1 MENSGT
7 YQESNQTGTEDHPCV
22 EDQILDNAKHL
33 SVQEESSSAQD
44 SGVGDVSSVGEGN
57 SEKKSKSPCRNTPP
71 ELIPYCSDVHVVEPD
86 PDSSPPRL
94 LPEDKMS
101 ETLPTVLVK
110 DSELSGTLQTKETE
124 IGSSPI
130 RTLADLE
137 CILLD
142 DLSDEDSNEYIVTEP
157 SDSVRHRKWRNDT
170 TADAYGLSKKL
181 YSGLFVSKGKPK
193 LKERDKLRKASE
205 RMMRSPR
212 ALIPTSGEACRKYK
226 ALDSN
231 NIQSQDSATL
241 NGDCIIVSSSASSV
255 TARQPKTVTVGKVWS
270 PQNKNERTGNILNTF
285 SGGGMPK
292 TCLREYKKSKSSTET
307 LMSDNPKEVG
317 NKMLP
322 LSIRNIVHES
332 DSSTPK
338 RDNKEIRIGDYQ
350 HSARHVGTGASFVDV
365 CDTLEPK
372 PKTVTITSNYKFV
385 SKDND
390 TVFEDRTS
398 QPHQKFVQQKNKMA
412 VSQHNYQFESLLKHK
427 KSYSDTETAR
437 DSLIYYTQDSSPFSK
452 KSYHFPDAVST
463 DDSLI
468 VGTNEPGV
476 KSEIVI
482 DKCGKEGNSS
492 SENMSKAVEFSKSGF
507 VDNEIEKMGEETVP
521 KKRRKVLESPEQ
533 ENIPLVN
540 ISNLSKKNK
549 TIPNIEHIEG
559 SKKDNLST
567 NTSSN
572 DLQAKFRSNKMDTS
586 NVEITRVILHD
597 AIDKAKHTLHVS
609 ESTSEIYKE
618 DSNRQDGL
626 CEGNSF
632 KNDSG
637 IKHIEKQFTV
647 YASVK
652 ELKKDKYQKNVS
664 DLNLKENDKSNN
676 KVEDEINF
684 ATKGEPLNTDIF
696 SNVLEETNC
705 EKDVDCL
712 SNIPGSE
719 TISDSK
725 GKDLHFGCDNSHRSI
740 ANSHDDAEVSDYNM
754 TLDTYHWPNIE
765 GDEDEDDDDDFFTVP
780 QRVSTGKEERDV
792 IDGIEILSFETE
804 RDMVEFTKI
813 QQDFFYGSSI
823 DDGMIQSDDGFDMM
837 DDTLAYSGDVDLQ
850 YVHQA
855 IVPTKTNDITKIKG
869 WRNKQFAVNDNP
881 ARCSG
886 PSSDTY
892 EDDDGFESCDVRT
905 ADETNIEDDQ
915 QNHWYSE
922 DKPNVSDPSTCLKD
936 DRLNQTPE
944 KAHNQM
950 PVLCSSDKQSP
961 SPLKEDVMLNS
972 AAVFRPEAVELLKRL
987 ESSVNETKSSKS
999 AFVSDILDNYL
1010 SSHSQLNVSYEIP
1023 KLGAEEGITHHPEL
1037 ETDQFPF
1044 RSPQKLS
1051 PAAAEKPRVGR
1062 KPGGPK
1068 PKTLAEKRKLLEQEM
1083 QEAKY
1088 KLQRKGIIPQRG
1100 RPRLYPP
1107 KDSVKASTKFSKHF
1121 RGKYKLSSKLKS
1133 HPIISNVK
1141 DVPNLK
1147 EETFHL
1153 DPDYKYTWIGKRPI
1167 RITGSKVTKTPT
1179 VNIEIIKLS
1188 DPNSVVPSEEAEQ
1201 KPTQNSVAFEPSSQ
1215 TKSEKVKTE
1224 EIQTEEERNDKPVTS
1239 ECTDSQPTN
1248 VNPTPE
1254 PRIEPLQY
1262 GIVVSPGV
1270 GYPLHPLAVK
1280 QLMKLRSDQFHIN
1293 QTWAKFAAAVVT
1305 SRKKTDDSTK
1315 VEKHIIP
1322 INDTHHS
1329 VDKVLTNSVQGNN
1342 ISPTE
1347 DVKHLKLECSN
1358 KESNKLNPL
1367 TFEIIKLPSK
1377 SESSKITDKV
1387 NSASPFILSPDKP
1400 SLSHEVKSSKTNTN
1414 NVISVT
1420 SSCPGLPKESPLDK
1434 TECEVKNILEDMIQC
1449 VLNHEIE
1456 NMIIQDDPD
1465 TSTCSPLAIPKSP
1478 KKAFG
1483 KQKKTKV
1490 FRELNKIDVNVIV
1503 MGDDKKN
1510 ENIFCDK
1517 EFCRLG
1523 CVCSSLQGYQSI
1535 STSKHCGKAKCMFKC
1550 SCENHESCKTLTEQ
1564 KDDNSVGEKPSL
1576 LYCTA
1581 IRLQDEGNR
1590 HLARVEKEFKHT
1602 VIQSND
1608 EVIVLGG
1615 SSSGSTGGNNGGG
1628 GRRRREIKLPERY
1641 RDSSVVLGKE
1651 FAMAEFKM
1659 ITGEDL
1665 GNIPPTVSN
1674 QNSRRSER
1682 QLHLPTYVQVE
1693 VPKPATVTSTKLF
1706 NKPTKGKLTPEQKI
1720 SLWCDRYKVKECRV
1734 TVERSE
1740 GLEDVVPWCMVHFRY
1755 DCFCSG
1761 QSMKP
1766 FKRMSCRTFA
1776 RPPPVPGPPLDLTES
1791 ANSKQ
1796 DADQQTRISRNVAI
1810 KSTSS
1815 RANIHAHNVD
1825 RNSARTNGT
1834 TINYLLRNQSQWYK
1848 NRHKKICIEESEVPS
1863 QMSSYDYSNN
1873 LVAQSENSSAISNTA
1888 SCDYAQPDILSPP
1901 PALEEEQF
1909 MPTHSDFGE
1918 VSATDNADEEV
1929 GFGKIVSIMSLRP
1942 EEFERCETSDMFD
1955 FPSEEMQ
1962 YDNNYMCNIERTE
1975 NTEAPLLLPPQTHES
1990 TSSNVIEGT
1999 QAVREECHSA
2009 DTLTGNTMFDNSSF
2023 LIPVLPEASNDI
2035 SCVRFAELISRKDSE
2050 LRNILENG
2058 TTPLDL
2064 SRTTAGAVQLIGWD
2078 ILLDQQKNQTYHIWL
2093 HYKRGSMAKLL
2104 VTDTAVKPDQYCTS
2118 LHDYKLSSPPDF
2130 HNKLPPLVTFLVEQL
2145 LVKNE
2150 KLSHNK
2156 EVDIVSKSTNCF
2168 GLLQCDGVHWE
2179 LVGSLVKSAKDYSV
2193 GEIQNASN
2201 YSHKIQAR
2209 QLSDLQNSSENQ
2221 QQDRRSVEK
2230 CQKKIFEVTS
2240 IEQNYISN
2248 KSEDKVGEMTERE
2261 TVKLFSKPLKLQN
2274 LKENSLKFKTNIDIS
2289 TQQMGTSKRHSDKG
2303 KVVSAGCSVLRK
2315 SIDVPVDSGKPSAS
2329 QSTSSVI
2336 PNVVISSVR
2345 KVTEESFR
2353 KLGKTENV
2361 TEIIEDVTMSSNYI
2375 STTKDCSQDAFD
2387 TNRNTVVEKDQMTSI
2402 AIRPQGSSVPETR
2415 TVAEPNFSLQNDKD
2429 SSICTSNANVSEE
2442 HFQNNAI
2449 SKQYGS
2455 KETSNS
2461 GHMVMK
2467 TVQNNLVSEKTSE
2480 SPNFGPT
2487 KENIQSLIVNN
2498 SSALVPGVEVPLPIG
2513 TQPARWYMLNIKYHF
2528 DLLYLISTKC
2538 VIRYGHLN
2546 RAVSLA
2552 NNHRKTVRVPIE
2564 RKCQE
2569 KVQVIDSYQPK
2580 FGIYSVPDL
2589 YTRVFIGPYGLR
2601 EEAGVNVV
2609 KIVNGKFVNAMYLDS
2624 EEVTDR
2630 SIISLMESNCKNAV
2644 LNKKMEEL
2652 YDNKAQAPNEKGICR
2667 GMWLY
2672 TTFSKKNSMKK
2683 SVLHSDVSEIIPAD
2697 NFISGRGTCEVNAI
2711 HSGAD
2716 VLRKDPKDENE
2727 LQTSIQIRRVH
2738 TEENNNQLN
2747 NNGVNGTPSMVDNT
2761 VEIRKI
2767 EFKNRQIIGVC
2778 NDEAAVDGEN
2788 EIASKN
2794 IGISPVK
2801 KVANNFGSVEES
2813 ISQTM
2818 KVPEVMKNV
2827 AMKSKP
2833 LSNSYSLM
2841 LKYDNEGDE
2850 LVDVVTPCNT
2860 SSLFREIQL
2869 IMNRKETKRKP
2880 QKKPDIS
2887 SHRRFVPIAPRIDR
2901 FNILQHPVLQ
2911 RPNPVLQA
2919 GPIRNMNGTAILS
2932 LGKTVVSIKLVPSIP
2947 GVGYITAAMYHNKCV
2962 VLKNPFT
2969 HLDDQSFFQNLETA
2983 TRWLT
2988 DQLKRKVEFIPE
3000 DLKLVWRVKH
3010 ATVNIKTCL
3019 PFDKRILD
3027 GSYYITEKGVF
3038 KAKPRDSIVHASNE
3052 KYRRKELLQGFY
3064 RLGSTFLSD
3073 EELRQTNKRDILKLA
3088 IKEIRKIHTTNTK
3101 LLLELSRLRKSKIN
3115 SVARLYHVL
3124 RAIPSNQVR
3133 KREVAKLK
3141 QIYENYGDSIPV
3153 IDIDDAIADD
3163 IKEGSFIKA
3172 RKTRKYLPD
3181 FPIGTACKQERVTS
3195 DESDSD
3201 DYLTDEDEVKQ
3212 SSISR
3217 PLRLTDE
3224 TDDSVSVSIS
3234 VVRGDEPEVV
3244 QEPKDNDV
3252 TVTRILHGNNKVK
3265 SPKASFASSSSDKK
3279 LLTNMSKEKTEL
3291 TVNIRDNIECKF
3303 SFKVRQNNSGS
3314 FSPLSSTLQVT
3325 PLKEKESGSGKKS
3338 DITDKEEGFLDL
3350 FEKDYD
3356 DNITIENSGMSS
3368 PSFESSDESKG
3379 FRGFPCKQE
3388 KEVGETQPKT
3398 KFQDVIVK
3406 KFQDVIV
3413 KKLESNNAI
3422 PIQTEGLIVKV
3433 DNDQSKTSSSV
3444 DANSSPPNQ
3453 DINSLFQNLQRLTV
3467 KRPLQGSSTS
3477 GQFIL
3482 TNSDNNQECIAPK
3495 KIRLVGVSKDVH
3507 QKTLNIVNLQDKSI
3521 TAKKSL
3527 STIPTLVGISKSP
3540 NTSESNP
3547 VTLSAIKN
3555 KMFGGKNSDVKYVV
3569 YDNSKSKIVSTIAPS
3584 SGVPVK
3590 YHLVPNSQG
3599 VVNRNVVNS
3608 CSTALPKTSGSQE
3621 PPPPLY
3627 VTIVSAAPGSTTKT
3641 TSTTNLQTLKTL
3653 IPSSQPLVNSALQTK
3668 QIIPQILSNV
3678 GMKPGATSS
3687 GAKIQLIHPLSGKTV
3702 RLSGNKVVSVSKS
3715 GQGNNSTQF
3724 VLCKGQQRFPLVVSA
3739 QQSLVNKNKP
3749 SSIGVGKNGNYVMAS
3764 STNSDL
3770 NSISATQTIKL
3781 RRLSNGV
3788 CVPVTSGNLSKGTS
3802 DIKTNTL
3809 VTTSG
3814 TGYPKLGI
3822 TTHTTYTKSTAQ
3834 SCLQPG
3840 LVNMTQNKPI
3850 VSIQSTNSKI
3860 AKIVS
3865 PGLIPLTAKKID
3877 STQLGYLKK
3886 GSTLCFRPIRPKYSV
3901 SQIIEDDILPES
3913 KANLPSM
3920 ITTKTLLK
3928 IDTTNLVGES
3938 VSGIMRAKKIVSGAS
3953 NNNNDDS
3960 ESKTEVTGSTVTN
3973 YSCKDNGTGS
3983 EESQQAAKERESQ
3996 QDVKSTNAVT
4006 QSENEQKATSSDE
4019 GSESDEPLSKCIER
4033 LGGDLSHWTGIGKV
4047 SEKSVLSSLKRT
4059 SVISQKSKTKTKVS
4073 RTAVKKV
4080 KKQSSKKTKVKRTVT
4095 MVTRSSIKKK

>member
-1 MENSGT
+1 MSLDPNDNVFPVCCAIAHGEIRLTKRLLISSPYAPAELNDHLTNMGVHVLEARSRNKRREASTALQCIISKMENSGT
-7 YQESNQTGTEDHPCV
+7 YQESIQTGTEDHPCV

-33 SVQEESSSAQD
+33 SVQEESSSVQD

-157 SDSVRHRKWRNDT
+157 SDSVRHRKWRNDA

-338 RDNKEIRIGDYQ
+338 RDNKEIRIGDHQ

-365 CDTLEPK
+365 CDSLEPK

-412 VSQHNYQFESLLKHK
+412 VSQHNYQFESLFKHK

-559 SKKDNLST
+559 SKNDNLST

-1215 TKSEKVKTE
+1215 AKSEKVKTE

-1322 INDTHHS
+1322 INDSHHS
-1329 VDKVLTNSVQGNN
+1329 VDKVLTNSVQGNK

-1465 TSTCSPLAIPKSP
+1465 TLTCSPLAIPKSP

-1483 KQKKTKV
+1483 KQKKTKSFADWV
-1490 FRELNKIDVNVIV
+1490 VCAVAFKVISPYLHRNTVARRNVCLNV
-1503 MGDDKKN
+1503 
-1510 ENIFCDK
+1510 
-1517 EFCRLG
+1517 L
-1523 CVCSSLQGYQSI
+1523 
-1535 STSKHCGKAKCMFKC
+1535 
-1550 SCENHESCKTLTEQ
+1550 ENHESCKTLTEQ

-1776 RPPPVPGPPLDLTES
+1776 RPPPVPGPPLDLTEP

-2130 HNKLPPLVTFLVEQL
+2130 HNKLPPLVTFLVEQV

-2209 QLSDLQNSSENQ
+2209 QLNDLQNSSENQ

-2315 SIDVPVDSGKPSAS
+2315 SIDMPVDSGKPSAS

-2353 KLGKTENV
+2353 KLGKTENA

-2630 SIISLMESNCKNAV
+2630 SIISLMESDCKNAV

-3027 GSYYITEKGVF
+3027 GSYDNRQGLELNGLHQLLVYADDVNMLGENPQMIRENTEILFEASKVIGLEVNPEKTKSLAYVTTSFDGEIVAISESLRNLLFHINKFKNAVILSDSKAAILSIVSKHTPSSQTAEITKMLSQLISLNKRIVFQWIPSHCGILGNENADALAKKAALLLTDLLLNLHITLKRFIISTYLDFNKQNLITQSQGKKWNSLHHNPQLIPDLSRKSSVAAFRLATGHDCLAKHLHRIGIYQSPNCPLCNSNQEMDSEHLKICASVADHGNIFEKYWSARGQMTLFTNTNNYLLFLFFQYITEKGVF

-3073 EELRQTNKRDILKLA
+3073 EELRQTNKRDILKLV
-3088 IKEIRKIHTTNTK
+3088 INN
-3101 LLLELSRLRKSKIN
+3101 KS
-3115 SVARLYHVL
+3115 
-3124 RAIPSNQVR
+3124 IPSNQVR

-3163 IKEGSFIKA
+3163 IKEGSFIK
-3172 RKTRKYLPD
+3172 
-3181 FPIGTACKQERVTS
+3181 S
-3195 DESDSD
+3195 
-3201 DYLTDEDEVKQ
+3201 
-3212 SSISR
+3212 
-3217 PLRLTDE
+3217 
-3224 TDDSVSVSIS
+3224 
-3234 VVRGDEPEVV
+3234 
-3244 QEPKDNDV
+3244 
-3252 TVTRILHGNNKVK
+3252 
-3265 SPKASFASSSSDKK
+3265 
-3279 LLTNMSKEKTEL
+3279 
-3291 TVNIRDNIECKF
+3291 
-3303 SFKVRQNNSGS
+3303 
-3314 FSPLSSTLQVT
+3314 
-3325 PLKEKESGSGKKS
+3325 
-3338 DITDKEEGFLDL
+3338 
-3350 FEKDYD
+3350 
-3356 DNITIENSGMSS
+3356 
-3368 PSFESSDESKG
+3368 
-3379 FRGFPCKQE
+3379 
-3388 KEVGETQPKT
+3388 
-3398 KFQDVIVK
+3398 
-3406 KFQDVIV
+3406 
-3413 KKLESNNAI
+3413 
-3422 PIQTEGLIVKV
+3422 
-3433 DNDQSKTSSSV
+3433 
-3444 DANSSPPNQ
+3444 
-3453 DINSLFQNLQRLTV
+3453 
-3467 KRPLQGSSTS
+3467 
-3477 GQFIL
+3477 
-3482 TNSDNNQECIAPK
+3482 
-3495 KIRLVGVSKDVH
+3495 
-3507 QKTLNIVNLQDKSI
+3507 
-3521 TAKKSL
+3521 
-3527 STIPTLVGISKSP
+3527 
-3540 NTSESNP
+3540 
-3547 VTLSAIKN
+3547 
-3555 KMFGGKNSDVKYVV
+3555 
-3569 YDNSKSKIVSTIAPS
+3569 
-3584 SGVPVK
+3584 
-3590 YHLVPNSQG
+3590 
-3599 VVNRNVVNS
+3599 
-3608 CSTALPKTSGSQE
+3608 
-3621 PPPPLY
+3621 
-3627 VTIVSAAPGSTTKT
+3627 
-3641 TSTTNLQTLKTL
+3641 
-3653 IPSSQPLVNSALQTK
+3653 
-3668 QIIPQILSNV
+3668 
-3678 GMKPGATSS
+3678 
-3687 GAKIQLIHPLSGKTV
+3687 
-3702 RLSGNKVVSVSKS
+3702 
-3715 GQGNNSTQF
+3715 
-3724 VLCKGQQRFPLVVSA
+3724 
-3739 QQSLVNKNKP
+3739 
-3749 SSIGVGKNGNYVMAS
+3749 
-3764 STNSDL
+3764 
-3770 NSISATQTIKL
+3770 
-3781 RRLSNGV
+3781 
-3788 CVPVTSGNLSKGTS
+3788 
-3802 DIKTNTL
+3802 
-3809 VTTSG
+3809 
-3814 TGYPKLGI
+3814 
-3822 TTHTTYTKSTAQ
+3822 
-3834 SCLQPG
+3834 
-3840 LVNMTQNKPI
+3840 
-3850 VSIQSTNSKI
+3850 
-3860 AKIVS
+3860 
-3865 PGLIPLTAKKID
+3865 
-3877 STQLGYLKK
+3877 
-3886 GSTLCFRPIRPKYSV
+3886 
-3901 SQIIEDDILPES
+3901 
-3913 KANLPSM
+3913 
-3920 ITTKTLLK
+3920 
-3928 IDTTNLVGES
+3928 
-3938 VSGIMRAKKIVSGAS
+3938 
-3953 NNNNDDS
+3953 
-3960 ESKTEVTGSTVTN
+3960 
-3973 YSCKDNGTGS
+3973 
-3983 EESQQAAKERESQ
+3983 
-3996 QDVKSTNAVT
+3996 
-4006 QSENEQKATSSDE
+4006 
-4019 GSESDEPLSKCIER
+4019 
-4033 LGGDLSHWTGIGKV
+4033 
-4047 SEKSVLSSLKRT
+4047 
-4059 SVISQKSKTKTKVS
+4059 
-4073 RTAVKKV
+4073 
-4080 KKQSSKKTKVKRTVT
+4080 
-4095 MVTRSSIKKK
+4095 